1 LIQQS
6 GGTEITNDDGHS
18 PSADADERLGIQ
30 SVEVAAEILS
40 ALVDG
45 GGLLQL
51 KDISAATG
59 MHRGKV
65 HRYLT
70 SLTRSG
76 LLFQDDKGTYG
87 IGALALSLG
96 LTALRRLDP
105 VRIAYH
111 ELPKLSD
118 ELKETAIVAIWG
130 EWGPTVIALQE
141 SPWPITLNV
150 RAGSVLPLKTSAT
163 GQVFEAFLPQEALDA
178 FERRQ
183 TATGKSPSFAI
194 NRKKNE
200 TRVRGLA
207 RADESVLPGINALA
221 APVFDHTGKL
231 CLVVGVVG
239 RKETLD
245 IDWNSKAAK
254 RLRSFATDLS
264 LKLGHTDPNSQGRS
278 PGSAGEAA
286 KV

>member
-1 LIQQS
+1 M
-6 GGTEITNDDGHS
+6 TNEIKQM
-18 PSADADERLGIQ
+18 PLEDADDRLGIQ

-40 ALVDG
+40 AVVAG

-51 KDISAATG
+51 REISAATG

-76 LLFQDDKGTYG
+76 LLVQDDIGAYG
-87 IGALALSLG
+87 IGRLALSLG

-105 VRIAYH
+105 VRIAYQ

-118 ELKETAIVAIWG
+118 DLKESAILAIWG
-130 EWGPTVIALQE
+130 DWGPTVVALQE

-150 RAGSVLPLKTSAT
+150 RAGSVLPLETSAT
-163 GQVFEAFLPQEALDA
+163 GRVFQAFLPQEALDA
-178 FERRQ
+178 IKGRQ
-183 TATGKSPSFAI
+183 TENGKSRSSVLSKI
-194 NRKKNE
+194 HSE
-200 TRVRGLA
+200 TRIRGLA
-207 RADESVLPGINALA
+207 RADESLLPGINALA

-239 RKETLD
+239 RRETLD
-245 IDWNSKAAK
+245 IDWDGEPAK
-254 RLRSFATDLS
+254 RLCAFSRELS
-264 LKLGHTDPNSQGRS
+264 LKLGHTRAD
-278 PGSAGEAA
+278 
-286 KV
+286 